1 MKMSLEDIEK
11 LIDKYLKEHEGEV
24 IYPSDIAEE
33 LSIDYL
39 DVLDALR
46 EMDEVKKMMVGYSI
60 RVRGRRRK

>member
-1 MKMSLEDIEK
+1 MEDIEK

-39 DVLDALR
+39 DVLDALQ
-46 EMDEVKKMMVGYSI
+46 E
-60 RVRGRRRK
+60 RRRRRR